1 MMGLLYFE
9 TDKATT
15 PSTLLITYLLFSVLF
30 DAAQIRT
37 LWLAHYTSIAAVQ
50 TASVAVR
57 TCLLVLEAQSKASYL
72 RLPYRDYPPEAQS
85 GIFNTSFVWW
95 LNQLFIKGFR
105 KLMTTSD
112 LFALHPKLSSEIL
125 GKRLKKCWNYYGKSQ
140 DRLSLPK
147 AVLACL
153 KWDLL
158 AAVCPRLLMAAFRFA
173 QPFLI
178 TSAINYIQEP
188 GSTTNRNHAYG
199 LIGATFLTYLGISI
213 STVHF
218 KQCFSRIISKF
229 RGSMISL
236 IYDKTLAIEDGL
248 AANSAALTLMSTDVD
263 NIIEF
268 LENIF
273 DVWAR
278 VLEVAVVIVVL
289 ACFSGQTL
297 VAKTIGKDQQKWNQA
312 IQTRVK
318 NTSHMLSSLKAI
330 KISGYADV
338 LRSDLQ
344 DERRQELKTSGP
356 FFMGI
361 VWLNMLAGLPAI
373 WSPAI
378 TFVVFAVQASIK
390 NSQSLTTVQIF
401 TSLSIITLVTSP
413 AEKLLAL
420 LPQISAAMG
429 CFKRIQDYL
438 LLEPRADHRVLLSNQ
453 CSKNLAPH
461 GEHEI
466 EKSEATDGISSTLQ
480 PDMVRFENAT
490 IYPAHNAETA
500 AITDASFTV
509 PKSSV
514 TILVGPVGAGKTTLL
529 KAILGEIS
537 CRTGSVSINS
547 ASISFCS
554 QASFIVNDTVKQNV
568 CGPSGL
574 DLDEDWYRTVMN
586 ACNLMIDVQRWS
598 DGDNT
603 VVGSKGLKIS
613 GGQRQRL
620 ALARAIYARRDLI
633 LLDDTMSAL
642 DVKTQALIIKNLFS
656 KGGILRQLGT
666 TVVWATHST
675 RNLPLADQVI
685 FLDRGGKV
693 TTLANS
699 KVLQDSPS
707 EIGLNDD
714 LIDCERLSSK
724 QTTPESSPGGA
735 SDEKLMDLTR
745 LTGDSEIYFYYFR
758 TIGWFLSISFLL
770 MNAVAAF
777 TENFPQIWL
786 KWWVAADGKQLSKY
800 LPVYVILA
808 LSATASAGF
817 CIWIVFLRM
826 MPKSA
831 AQLHRILLDSV
842 IDAPLSFIASVD
854 SGVTLNRFS
863 QDMSLVDLAL
873 PIALSSF
880 VMAVYDCLAKVAL
893 IATGSTYMAITLPFT
908 FVALFFI
915 QHIYLRTSRQ
925 LRYLDLENK
934 SPLYSHLTETLEG
947 LTTIRAFGWETFS
960 IAKQTEIL
968 DHSQKPYYMLL
979 CVQRWLN
986 LVLDLMVTALA
997 VIVVTLAV
1005 NLRASTSA
1013 GLLGIALNNIIS
1025 FNQSLSSLVN
1035 SWTSLET
1042 SLGAIARVKSFA
1054 ATTPSENKPTNTSS
1068 PPPEWPTSGAVEFRN
1083 ISVQYNSSSHALKD
1097 LSMSISP
1104 GQKIGI
1110 CGRTGSGKS
1119 TLISA
1124 LLGLLP
1130 PSTGSISIDGI
1141 NITTLRPSTLR
1152 NSLIAI
1158 PQDPFTTP
1166 DTIRSTIDPHG
1177 EHPDTTIISITKDLH
1192 IWTALESRGGLDA
1205 TLSNQ
1210 PLSQGEQQLLC
1221 LSSAL
1226 LRKSRVLILDEA
1238 TGSLDD
1244 ETERVV
1250 RRFVGERFVGCTVF
1264 WVAHRLETILSSD
1277 KIAVLDAGELV
1288 EFDSPNTLLANGGF
1302 FSQLYQSQQRETL
1315 S

>member
-1 MMGLLYFE
+1 
-9 TDKATT
+9 
-15 PSTLLITYLLFSVLF
+15 
-30 DAAQIRT
+30 
-37 LWLAHYTSIAAVQ
+37 
-50 TASVAVR
+50 
-57 TCLLVLEAQSKASYL
+57 
-72 RLPYRDYPPEAQS
+72 
-85 GIFNTSFVWW
+85 
-95 LNQLFIKGFR
+95 
-105 KLMTTSD
+105 
-112 LFALHPKLSSEIL
+112 
-125 GKRLKKCWNYYGKSQ
+125 
-140 DRLSLPK
+140 
-147 AVLACL
+147 
-153 KWDLL
+153 
-158 AAVCPRLLMAAFRFA
+158 
-173 QPFLI
+173 
-178 TSAINYIQEP
+178 
-188 GSTTNRNHAYG
+188 
-199 LIGATFLTYLGISI
+199 
-213 STVHF
+213 
-218 KQCFSRIISKF
+218 
-229 RGSMISL
+229 
-236 IYDKTLAIEDGL
+236 
-248 AANSAALTLMSTDVD
+248 
-263 NIIEF
+263 
-268 LENIF
+268 
-273 DVWAR
+273 
-278 VLEVAVVIVVL
+278 
-289 ACFSGQTL
+289 
-297 VAKTIGKDQQKWNQA
+297 
-312 IQTRVK
+312 
-318 NTSHMLSSLKAI
+318 
-330 KISGYADV
+330 
-338 LRSDLQ
+338 
-344 DERRQELKTSGP
+344 
-356 FFMGI
+356 
-361 VWLNMLAGLPAI
+361 
-373 WSPAI
+373 
-378 TFVVFAVQASIK
+378 
-390 NSQSLTTVQIF
+390 
-401 TSLSIITLVTSP
+401 
-413 AEKLLAL
+413 
-420 LPQISAAMG
+420 
-429 CFKRIQDYL
+429 
-438 LLEPRADHRVLLSNQ
+438 
-453 CSKNLAPH
+453 
-461 GEHEI
+461 
-466 EKSEATDGISSTLQ
+466 
-480 PDMVRFENAT
+480 MVRFENAT

-509 PKSSV
+509 PKATL

-529 KAILGEIS
+529 KAIL
-537 CRTGSVSINS
+537 
-547 ASISFCS
+547 
-554 QASFIVNDTVKQNV
+554 ASFVVNDTVKQNV

-620 ALARAIYARRDLI
+620 ALARALYARRDLI

-707 EIGLNDD
+707 GIGLNDD
-714 LIDCERLSSK
+714 FIDCER
-724 QTTPESSPGGA
+724 QTTPKSSPGSV

-745 LTGDSEIYFYYFR
+745 RTGDFKIYFYYFR
-758 TIGWFLSISFLL
+758 TIGWFLPISFLL

-800 LPVYVILA
+800 LPVYAILA

-842 IDAPLSFIASVD
+842 IDAPLSFITSID

-873 PIALSSF
+873 PIALSGF
-880 VMAVYDCLAKVAL
+880 VMAIYDCLAKVAL
-893 IATGSTYMAITLPFT
+893 IATGSSYMAITLPFT
-908 FVALFFI
+908 FVAIFFI

-960 IAKQTEIL
+960 IAKQTGIL

-1054 ATTPSENKPTNTSS
+1054 ATTPSENTPTNASS
-1068 PPPEWPTSGAVEFRN
+1068 PPPEWPASGAVEFRN
-1083 ISVQYNSSSHALKD
+1083 VSVQYDSSSHALKD
-1097 LSMSISP
+1097 LSITISP

-1119 TLISA
+1119 SLISA
-1124 LLGLLP
+1124 LLGLIP

-1141 NITTLRPSTLR
+1141 NISTLRPSLLR
-1152 NSLIAI
+1152 NSLIAV

-1166 DTIRSTIDPHG
+1166 ATIRSTIDPYG
-1177 EHPDTTIISITKDLH
+1177 EHPDTAIISITKDLH

-1205 TLSNQ
+1205 TLFDQ
-1210 PLSQGEQQLLC
+1210 PLSQ
-1221 LSSAL
+1221 
-1226 LRKSRVLILDEA
+1226 
-1238 TGSLDD
+1238 
-1244 ETERVV
+1244 
-1250 RRFVGERFVGCTVF
+1250 
-1264 WVAHRLETILSSD
+1264 D